1 MKVNHAKPVWAN
13 DRLRLVV
20 TAACNINC
28 FYCHNEGQPKANQ
41 FLSDALF
48 TRIVQLVQA
57 TPPRSLTFTGG
68 EALLHPHLDQ
78 FVRTIKA
85 LCPSVTLVTNGILL
99 DDKRLTLLVDA
110 GITKIR
116 FGVDSL
122 ASEKWRPS
130 SGSFPALNPKQRI
143 AAIRE
148 SGVELELNIVLTKFN
163 LAEIPEIFRFCAKHG
178 VSAKVFEH
186 VEVERFGTATTSAE
200 MYQKP
205 LLEFPEFEKV
215 LNKSGIPFNTV
226 EAQAFHGA
234 NYVLKGD
241 GFSWRYCRYL
251 CPFGLCYMTGT
262 RVDPT
267 GAAYV
272 CMEKRFVET
281 LSITESLSRSQAKLR
296 QVNKKGCCR
305 RTA

>member
-1 MKVNHAKPVWAN
+1 MTPHDAASVWAN

-28 FYCHNEGQPKANQ
+28 FYCHNEGQPKGNQ

-48 TRIVQLVQA
+48 ARVVELVQP
-57 TPPRSLTFTGG
+57 TPPRSVTFTGG

-78 FVRTIKA
+78 FVRTIKSR
-85 LCPSVTLVTNGILL
+85 CPSVTLVTNGILL
-99 DDKRLTLLVDA
+99 DEARLHRLVDA

-122 ASEKWRPS
+122 AGEKSRPS
-130 SGSFPALNPKQRI
+130 SGLFPAMNAQQRI

-148 SGVELELNIVLTKFN
+148 SGVGLELNIVLTKFN
-163 LAEIPEIFRFCAKHG
+163 LAEIPEIFRFCADHG
-178 VSAKVFEH
+178 ISAKIFEY
-186 VEVERFGTATTSAE
+186 VEVERFGTAVSSAE
-200 MYQKP
+200 MQRKP
-205 LLEFPEFEKV
+205 VIEFSEFEK
-215 LNKSGIPFNTV
+215 LLQKSGVTFHTA
-226 EAQAFHGA
+226 EAGGFHGA
-234 NYVLKGD
+234 NYVITAA

-262 RVDPT
+262 RIDPM

-281 LSITESLSRSQAKLR
+281 ISIGDSLAVSKSKLR
-296 QVNKKGCCR
+296 VVNEKGCCR
-305 RTA
+305 QVT